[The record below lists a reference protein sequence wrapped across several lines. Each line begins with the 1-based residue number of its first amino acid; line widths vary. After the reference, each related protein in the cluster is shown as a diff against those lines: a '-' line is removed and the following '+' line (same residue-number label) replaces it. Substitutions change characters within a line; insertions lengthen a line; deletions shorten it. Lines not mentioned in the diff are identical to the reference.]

1 MITRS
6 QIVEMGHYNK
16 PHGVGGELSATMD
29 CDLEVIKDFSCLISE
44 IDGIFVPFFIESLRP
59 KSAETV
65 LLKIDGINNETD
77 AALLV
82 NKSIYVKKE
91 EYEELSDEYDD
102 DAMPLDFFIGYAVT
116 DDGSELG
123 TIANVDEETDN
134 CLFVVRLNDGGEV
147 MIPASDDLI
156 NNIDTDKRVIDMSL
170 PQGLVDVQTVNYT

>member
-29 CDLEVIKDFSCLISE
+29 CDLEVIKGFSCLISE

-102 DAMPLDFFIGYAVT
+102 DAMPLDFFIGYTVT

-170 PQGLVDVQTVNYT
+170 PQGLVDVQTVN

>member
-16 PHGVGGELSATMD
+16 PHGVNGELSATMD
-29 CDLEVIKDFSCLISE
+29 CDLDVIKGFSCLISE
-44 IDGIFVPFFIESLRP
+44 IDGIFVPFFVESLRP
-59 KSAETV
+59 KSSETV

-82 NKSIYVKKE
+82 NKPIYVKKE
-91 EYEELSDEYDD
+91 EYEQLSDEYDD

-116 DDGSELG
+116 DNGNKLG
-123 TIANVDEETDN
+123 TIVDVDEETDN
-134 CLFVVRLNDGGEV
+134 CLFVVRSTDGLGV

-156 NNIDTDKRVIDMSL
+156 NDIDTDKQVIDMSL
-170 PQGLVDVQTVNYT
+170 PQGLIDVQTTN